1 MKTPPVDAQ
10 MSPQC
15 GDHFDTGF
23 PWNTIMILSSE
34 LRKGS
39 PARLEYQGWNIIK
52 VGGKRRRGLASGLG
66 IAGPSG

>member
-1 MKTPPVDAQ
+1 
-10 MSPQC
+10 
-15 GDHFDTGF
+15 
-23 PWNTIMILSSE
+23 MILSSE

-52 VGGKRRRGLASGLG
+52 VGGKRRRDPASGLG